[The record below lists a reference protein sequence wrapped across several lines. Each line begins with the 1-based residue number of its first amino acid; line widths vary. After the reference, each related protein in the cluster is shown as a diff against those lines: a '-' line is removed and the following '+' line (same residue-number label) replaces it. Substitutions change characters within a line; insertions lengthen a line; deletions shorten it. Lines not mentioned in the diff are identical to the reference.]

1 MAPISATVAA
11 GNARL
16 RSRPRVRIARVPLAV
31 GVVALLLLCS
41 TAPSAA
47 NELARG
53 DEAWARRA
61 DGQVDGKAAPAP
73 IRAAVDAYAAAV
85 AAEPGNLEASWK
97 LLRALWFSAK
107 FATDDVDSRRRAY
120 ERATAEGERALALL
134 AQRFGGPEGLARATP
149 DELRAR
155 LAPDDVRNVAR
166 LYFWSAI
173 DLGEWSEIVGLLPA
187 IRAGVPSRLHEGAV
201 RSLALDPDVEQG
213 GALRLLSR
221 LQADVPYLPLL
232 FDWVDRAQAVPI
244 AERAVA
250 RYPQH
255 PWNAFVLGQAIL
267 DTAPERRAEG
277 LSLLER
283 TANLSPRPDHVVEDL
298 GIRRAARERLKE
310 ERRREPA
317 G

>member
-1 MAPISATVAA
+1 VVEGGGTRIFALGCKLDLRTV
-11 GNARL
+11 
-16 RSRPRVRIARVPLAV
+16 PRAL
-31 GVVALLLLCS
+31 GVVAIVLLSS
-41 TAPSAA
+41 TAPAA
-47 NELARG
+47 ASELARG

-73 IRAAVDAYAAAV
+73 IRAAIGAYADAIAAD
-85 AAEPGNLEASWK
+85 PGNLEASWK
-97 LLRALWFSAK
+97 LLRALWFSGR
-107 FATDDVDSRRRAY
+107 FATDDVDSRRRTY
-120 ERATAEGERALALL
+120 ERATAESERAFALV
-134 AQRFGGPEGLARATP
+134 AQRVGGAEGLARATP

-155 LAPDDVRNVAR
+155 LGPDDAHNAAR
-166 LYFWSAI
+166 LYFWAAI
-173 DLGEWSEIVGLLPA
+173 DLGEWSEIEGLLAA

-221 LQADVPYLPLL
+221 LQAGVPYLPLL
-232 FDWVDRAQAVPI
+232 FDWVDRAQAVPL

-250 RYPQH
+250 HYPQH

-283 TANLSPRPDHVVEDL
+283 TANLTPRPDHVVEDL
-298 GIRRAARERLKE
+298 GIRRAARERLQE
-310 ERRREPA
+310 EQRREP
-317 G
+317 GG